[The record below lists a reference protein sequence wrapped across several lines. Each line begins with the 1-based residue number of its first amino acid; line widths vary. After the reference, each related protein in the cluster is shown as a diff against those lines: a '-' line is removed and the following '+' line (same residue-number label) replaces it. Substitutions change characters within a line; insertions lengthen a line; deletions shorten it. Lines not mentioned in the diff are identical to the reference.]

1 LHFFSA
7 LSVAL
12 RFTKIKGVQNRGWEG
27 EREACREGESFR
39 VIEQVRDRAQAQ
51 ARKSDSEVESAS
63 ERERERETETERERD
78 RRDTERTREIGRK
91 REAERK

>member
-63 ERERERETETERERD
+63 ERERERNRNRERERQKRHRAHAGD
-78 RRDTERTREIGRK
+78 REK
-91 REAERK
+91 A